1 MGSALHI
8 PLPSNLESGASISV
22 KVTYST
28 STGSTALQWLDKKW
42 VSLGVK
48 SNIHSPI
55 WQKWL
60 HRQTKGKAFPFLF
73 SQCQSIYC
81 RTLAPVQDTPSV
93 KAVRVN
99 PNLSPALSHRDNR
112 HTTPKWLLFYPP
124 WSPQF
129 VNHRLLMGHHMTVKS
144 SARISSHTNMT
155 K

>member
-8 PLPSNLESGASISV
+8 PLPPHLVSGTSISV

-28 STGSTALQWLDKKW
+28 STDSTALQWLDKEW
-42 VSLGVK
+42 VFLGLK
-48 SNIHSPI
+48 TSIHSI
-55 WQKWL
+55 RQKCL

-93 KAVRVN
+93 KAVRAN
-99 PNLSPALSHRDNR
+99 PNLSLELSHRDNR
-112 HTTPKWLLFYPP
+112 HTAPRWLLFYLP
-124 WSPQF
+124 WSLRF
-129 VNHRLLMGHHMTVKS
+129 VYRRLLMGHRMTVRS
-144 SARISSHTNMT
+144 SARISLHTNMS